1 MHIIIIIIIIF
12 IIIII
17 IIIIIIKYRLQLYD
31 LIFLFLFTLIGC
43 SRSAKKSPISHFHYQ
58 KFNFLSYLAY
68 KRENFFGRKWFFKK
82 LEDVFERGRGLA
94 GVLITG
100 EPGSGKSALVSQ
112 LICSPYSSMFIHN
125 NIIGY
130 HLCDYSEKR
139 KRNGGWFVRNLVD
152 QIAGSI
158 PEYSEHVANN
168 EQLRREL
175 EEQCESDPTGCFYS
189 TIIGPLTELKNKPD
203 GLRYIIMDAL
213 DECLE
218 EDARTSPILDIV
230 NSKTSHFP
238 KWLKIILTSRNL
250 TAVTTKIPRT
260 VERIPLDPTDERN
273 VEDIRSYIKHFLSQ
287 NLFFMDRL
295 LDAMSLKSTTEGI
308 NSLINELTESG
319 EGNFLFVKKTLEFM
333 NESHGIIN
341 FQSFPTSL
349 YDMYKA
355 YFKRYFDE
363 HDFRR
368 FKGLFEVLLAAGSPL
383 HFNEIGSILKL
394 QNQAQEVLKLVQQVS
409 FFMRYGQDGSVRIY
423 HQSFA
428 EWLVSQTNDADGFSI
443 SKSQGHQYIADFLLD
458 GIRKANANL
467 TFKELSE
474 LSMHVLSGGTVE
486 RHKRALEH
494 LNVTRIRDPRNNRCI
509 LHDLAMKAGGF
520 LLLEIFLRKFVSAD
534 IRDMDGKTPAFYAA
548 SKGIV
553 ENLKVLIDKGAN
565 VNYMRNN
572 SLSLDPMSSFG
583 QNSDIED
590 ISIIHIAVYNGH
602 ATIVELLLD
611 NNVLILQ
618 PRPNM
623 PTPFHLAAGNGLLEI
638 VKLLYNSGVKA
649 DIISLHHAA
658 ARNHSAVVQ
667 FLLETA
673 GVIDEC
679 LPRVY
684 LKTSILV
691 KMSLS
696 KNSITISAKLLF
708 MLLFRGDILA
718 SLNFC

>member
-1 MHIIIIIIIIF
+1 
-12 IIIII
+12 
-17 IIIIIIKYRLQLYD
+17 
-31 LIFLFLFTLIGC
+31 
-43 SRSAKKSPISHFHYQ
+43 
-58 KFNFLSYLAY
+58 
-68 KRENFFGRKWFFKK
+68 
-82 LEDVFERGRGLA
+82 
-94 GVLITG
+94 
-100 EPGSGKSALVSQ
+100 
-112 LICSPYSSMFIHN
+112 MFIHN

-130 HLCDYSEKR
+130 HLCDYSEKG

-189 TIIGPLTELKNKPD
+189 TIVGPLTELKNQPD

-273 VEDIRSYIKHFLSQ
+273 VEDICSYIKHFLSK
-287 NLFFMDRL
+287 NLSFRGRL
-295 LDAMSLKSTTEGI
+295 LDAMRFNSTTEGI
-308 NSLINELTESG
+308 NSLIKELTETG

-333 NESHGIIN
+333 NESDGIIN

-494 LNVTRIRDPRNNRCI
+494 LNVSGIRDPRNNRCI

-520 LLLEIFLRKFVSAD
+520 PLLEIFLRKFVSAD

-565 VNYMRNN
+565 MNYMRNSYLN
-572 SLSLDPMSSFG
+572 LDPMSSFG

-602 ATIVELLLD
+602 AKIVELLLD
-611 NNVLILQ
+611 NNVLVLQ
-618 PRPNM
+618 SRPNM
-623 PTPFHLAAGNGLLEI
+623 PTPFHLAAGNGFLEI

-696 KNSITISAKLLF
+696 KNSITISAKPLF